1 MEEIR
6 KLLARTPVV
15 RGSCELDL
23 LVFLHRHPRT
33 LLTNER
39 LAAFVGYEMKQV
51 AKSIEAFIDAGVL
64 ERTQNAIHAAR
75 MYVLVLNG
83 PGDGGLK
90 ALLKLA
96 STRTG
101 RRDILQILRPG
112 QLQTA
117 VDITQ
122 GKRRL
127 HAIA

>member
-1 MEEIR
+1 VEEIR
-6 KLLARTPVV
+6 RLLAHTPVM
-15 RGSCELDL
+15 RGACELDL

-51 AKSIEAFIDAGVL
+51 ARSIEAFIDAGVL
-64 ERTQNAIHAAR
+64 ERTQNPGHAAR

-83 PGDGGLK
+83 PEDGGLA

-96 STRTG
+96 STRRG
-101 RRDILQILRPG
+101 RRDILQILGPG
-112 QLQTA
+112 RSQTA
-117 VDITQ
+117 VDIIQ

>member
-1 MEEIR
+1 
-6 KLLARTPVV
+6 
-15 RGSCELDL
+15 
-23 LVFLHRHPRT
+23 
-33 LLTNER
+33 
-39 LAAFVGYEMKQV
+39 MKQV

-83 PGDGGLK
+83 PGDGGLTT
-90 ALLKLA
+90 LLKLA

-112 QLQTA
+112 QLKTA